1 MLIPEPRRDATRP
14 RAKIRLDT
22 MEKNLLGCTSL
33 PLPRLGLRS
42 ILFGWRT
49 DEASAHAIL
58 DTYREH
64 GGALIQGPA
73 FQLADPHATNLSNA
87 ADRIVRRWWQGRG
100 VPRAEL
106 ILSARCHPG
115 AAPTAGLTDRLMA
128 ACDGALE
135 RLGTDYLDLFVLDA
149 SDRTLPLAA
158 AREALDVLV
167 RTGRVRY
174 LAMAGAQAWRAAD
187 TLRLDPRRNHC
198 RLEALQADYSLH
210 RRAHVETELMDLCAE
225 HRLSLIARVALGAE
239 RATAAPGG
247 NWLREHFAEG
257 SRHHLARTTATI
269 AANHGATPSQV
280 ALAWVLHHAAVTT
293 ALVSAYSASHLHELL
308 DAANLALTAEDL
320 ADLNRASRSQRLTLA
335 AGRPHMRQSTWLS
348 TFAGS

>member
-1 MLIPEPRRDATRP
+1 M
-14 RAKIRLDT
+14 K
-22 MEKNLLGCTSL
+22 KNLLGCTSL

-49 DEASAHAIL
+49 DEAGAHAIL

-64 GGALIQGPA
+64 GGAFIQGPA
-73 FQLADPHATNLSNA
+73 FHLADPHASNLSNA
-87 ADRIVRRWWQGRG
+87 ADRIIRRWWQDRDI
-100 VPRAEL
+100 PRADL

-115 AAPTAGLTDRLMA
+115 AAPTVGLTDRLLA

-149 SDRTLPLAA
+149 SDRTLPLDA

-174 LAMAGAQAWRAAD
+174 LALAGAQAWRAAD

-239 RATAAPGG
+239 RAAAAPGAD
-247 NWLREHFAEG
+247 WLRDHFAEG
-257 SRHHLARTTATI
+257 SRHHLARTTAII
-269 AANHGATPSQV
+269 AASHGATPSQV

-293 ALVSAYSASHLHELL
+293 ALVSAYSAGHLRELL
-308 DAANLALTAEDL
+308 AAVDLALTAEDI
-320 ADLNRASRSQRLTLA
+320 AELNRASRSQRLTMA
-335 AGRPHMRQSTWLS
+335 AGRPHLRPSS
-348 TFAGS
+348 RRPVFAHA